1 MAGEDPFFDEIVTGP
16 PTIVMARTVASHAW
30 VPGAFLCR
38 RSPPPATQICIL
50 RPCLITFHFVSLG
63 WQPACFRCWKQP
75 SEMSS
80 AVQGRGGSRSI
91 FGQGKGANNFGRGK
105 SSQAK
110 AGKGRAAKGGI
121 HTTKTEGFNFLQQHL
136 VADAQQVSRQ
146 RQTED
151 YGVLHPV
158 VDYG

>member
-1 MAGEDPFFDEIVTGP
+1 MAGEDPFFDEIVTAP

-30 VPGAFLCR
+30 V
-38 RSPPPATQICIL
+38 TQICIL
-50 RPCLITFHFVSLG
+50 RPCLINYHFVSSG
-63 WQPACFRCWKQP
+63 WPPTCFRCWEKP

-158 VDYG
+158 VDYS